1 MQNVG
6 PIFVLTSSPTGQ
18 AHAAALSAQGYEAR
32 AVDPRRFHLPA
43 ILDARPRAVVLE
55 GDPDGLEQCRALRAH
70 YPGGIVLQLPTRAP
84 AHEVEAIDAGADDVI
99 EATDPEVLLVAKVRR
114 LFRRSEP
121 KPSAAPRLELDRA
134 ERRARF
140 EGHELDLT
148 DHELDILAA
157 LVDRGGEVVTRQE
170 LYLTVRG
177 TEYDGLERG
186 IDVHVSRIRAKLKS
200 AGLNGRAIKAI
211 RGAGYAWVAD
221 QTPGRG

>member
-1 MQNVG
+1 MQNSG
-6 PIFVLTSSPTGQ
+6 PIFVLTSNPTGA

-32 AVDPRRFHLPA
+32 AVDPSRFHLPA

-55 GDPDGLEQCRALRAH
+55 GNSDGLEHCRALRAH
-70 YPGGIVLQLPTRAP
+70 YPGGIVLQLPNRAP
-84 AHEVEAIDAGADDVI
+84 VHEVEAIDAGADDVI

-121 KPSAAPRLELDRA
+121 QSNPTPRLELDRG
-134 ERRARF
+134 ERRARY
-140 EGHELDLT
+140 EGHEIELT

-186 IDVHVSRIRAKLKS
+186 VDVHVSRIRAKLKA
-200 AGLNGRAIKAI
+200 AGLDGRAIKAI
-211 RGAGYAWVAD
+211 RGAGYAWV
-221 QTPGRG
+221 G